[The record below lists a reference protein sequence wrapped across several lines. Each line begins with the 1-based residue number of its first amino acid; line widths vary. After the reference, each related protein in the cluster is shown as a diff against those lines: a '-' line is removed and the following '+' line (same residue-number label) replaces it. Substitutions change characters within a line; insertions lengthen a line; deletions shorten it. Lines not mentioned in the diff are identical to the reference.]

1 MIETKCFEE
10 LNIFNGT
17 NPTPDLRL
25 DMPPPEETTGC
36 FPFRRKVSTIWKKR
50 LSFSTTYE
58 NSNYY
63 KNLVIV
69 LKTIKTGLF
78 PFY

>member
-36 FPFRRKVSTIWKKR
+36 FPFRRKVSTM
-50 LSFSTTYE
+50 TTYE